1 VGISDPAVAE
11 RVATKRDAAKHH
23 AFVVNRRA
31 TPAHDSSAFSGD
43 GPCPKCK
50 TVIWVD
56 WKHDYLA
63 MRCPL
68 CGHSFD
74 GKEAVIFLSAYEP
87 EDNFKVS
94 LASKSLAAVHL
105 KAATEYWQAREW
117 DKALTEC
124 SSAVGIWPT
133 WSAAFNMRALALDGK
148 GVATGDRTC
157 FEAAVAAY
165 TTAIELGFDDPIAL
179 ACVYYNRGC
188 LYADKL
194 SLPEKALHDFTR
206 AVEVDPGHAGAK
218 ARLESSLRTTPPA
231 GSNSPR
237 PVAPTGLEKCA
248 IESLKAYLNPSPP
261 APPTAAPTSK
271 YGDCPDCG
279 HATNLTRA
287 DPDEEIVCAACGCEN
302 YPEFFLNQRATPERQ
317 EGRGFLGRLV
327 FGSTI
332 EKSDREKREER
343 IRRLRAAISLA
354 ILNRNYA
361 EAQFWQTELNRLLD
375 S

>member
-11 RVATKRDAAKHH
+11 RVATKRDSAKHH

-31 TPAHDSSAFSGD
+31 TPAHDSLAFSGD

-237 PVAPTGLEKCA
+237 PVAPTGLEKGR
-248 IESLKAYLNPSPP
+248 IEAMKAYWNASTSPP
-261 APPTAAPTSK
+261 PAARPPK

-279 HATNLTRA
+279 HATDITKAN
-287 DPDEEIVCAACGCEN
+287 PDEEIVCAACGCEN